1 MNPSRPNLGGLP
13 SGMPDSFFGDPRAI
27 AVLPLINISPDPEN
41 EYICDGL
48 AEELINGLTQVP
60 GLRVVSR
67 SSSFRCKGSTADIG
81 EIGKLLKARL
91 IVHGSVRRVGDQ
103 FRLMAQLSDAQEGY
117 QIWSQSFEA
126 QVRDLFA
133 LQDELTAAVLEK
145 LRFQLGARFS
155 VPQVRRQAEPA
166 AYSFYLQ
173 GRYAFHQETADSLR
187 EALSLFVR
195 ATDADPAYASAWTG
209 VAEAHL
215 RLEWY
220 GLEPASQAIA
230 HARSALQEALR
241 LEPESVT
248 ALYLLGAI
256 ESAFDWNWLV
266 AGRTFEHALAAR
278 SGLVAVHF
286 HYALDYLTPLGRL
299 EEALDELRYASQLD
313 PLSPITN
320 TAVGGCYYRMRRW
333 QDAARSLRETLRA
346 FSGFGHAHWSLGRVL
361 LEQESYEE
369 ALQHFEEGAKII
381 GRTSGALAELGYG
394 YARMGRA
401 PEAREAL
408 REMLEAPS
416 LAVGH
421 INPAL
426 VYAGLGD
433 TDRAMHHLEE
443 AFRHRTRQLAWVN
456 VDPRFDPLR
465 PLPAFQRLVS
475 ELRLSEANERTAAAS
490 AGAPLAATERLVT
503 LSMRPG
509 KRDTGEGTWQLG
521 FSLTR
526 GTRIGHYLIESQ
538 IGAGG
543 MGAVYRAID
552 VNLQRPVALK
562 VISGAIVSEGD
573 KVRFAREAQAASTLN
588 HPNIVTIYEY
598 SSDAGIDFMIMEY
611 VDGRPLDQ
619 LLARRNRGE
628 ALALK
633 SLLRCLRGVASA
645 LFGAHQAGIV
655 HRDVKPGNI
664 MLCGS
669 GEGKVLDFGL
679 AKRRDVPSQLTQ
691 VGAVVG
697 TPGYM
702 SPEQAMGEAVDWRTD
717 IFSFGIIL
725 HEILYGVHPF
735 QEGSDP
741 GKPVQPPTAVP
752 ALVAE
757 LAVRCLR
764 KDREQR
770 LQSLAEAVLVL
781 DQHLAVDSES

>member
-1 MNPSRPNLGGLP
+1 
-13 SGMPDSFFGDPRAI
+13 
-27 AVLPLINISPDPEN
+27 VLPLINISPDPEN

-67 SSSFRCKGSTADIG
+67 SSSFRFKGSTSDIG

-91 IVHGSVRRVGDQ
+91 IVHGSVRRVGDN

-117 QIWSQSFEA
+117 QIWSQSFQS
-126 QVRDLFA
+126 QVRDLFS

-145 LRFQLGARFS
+145 LRVQLGARFS
-155 VPQVRRQAEPA
+155 MPQVRRQADPA

-173 GRYAFHQETADSLR
+173 GRYAFHQETAESLR
-187 EALSLFVR
+187 EALSLFAR
-195 ATDADPAYASAWTG
+195 ATGADPEYASAWTG
-209 VAEAHL
+209 VAEAYL

-230 HARSALQEALR
+230 RARGALQEALR

-256 ESAFDWNWLV
+256 EAAFDWNWQV

-333 QDAARSLRETLRA
+333 PDAARSLRDTLRA
-346 FSGFGHAHWSLGRVL
+346 FPGFGHAHWSLGRVL
-361 LEQESYEE
+361 LEQESYED
-369 ALQHFEEGAKII
+369 ALHHFEEGARII
-381 GRTSGALAELGYG
+381 GRTTGALAELGYG
-394 YARMGRA
+394 YARMGR
-401 PEAREAL
+401 EQDARSAL

-416 LAVGH
+416 LAAGH
-421 INPAL
+421 LNPAL
-426 VYAGLGD
+426 VYTGLGD
-433 TDRAMHHLEE
+433 TGRAMHHLEE
-443 AFRHRTRQLAWVN
+443 AFRHRSRQLAWIN

-465 PLPAFQRLVS
+465 SLPAFQRLVS
-475 ELRLSEANERTAAAS
+475 ELRLSEAGEPSSAATAAA
-490 AGAPLAATERLVT
+490 PMPATERFATV
-503 LSMRPG
+503 SMGPG
-509 KRDTGEGTWQLG
+509 KRENTSANWQFG

-526 GTRIGHYLIESQ
+526 GTRIGHYLVESQ

-543 MGAVYRAID
+543 MGAVYRAMD

-562 VISGAIVSEGD
+562 VISGAIVSESD
-573 KVRFAREAQAASTLN
+573 KLRFAREAQAASTLN

-598 SSDAGIDFMIMEY
+598 NSDAGIDFLIMEY

-619 LLARRNRGE
+619 LLARRSRGE
-628 ALALK
+628 AFALD
-633 SLLRCLRGVASA
+633 SLLQCLRGVASA
-645 LFGAHQAGIV
+645 LHGAHQAGIV
-655 HRDVKPGNI
+655 HRDVKPGNV
-664 MLCGS
+664 MMCSS
-669 GEGKVLDFGL
+669 GQAKVLDFGL
-679 AKRRDVPSQLTQ
+679 AKRRDAPSHLTQ

-702 SPEQAMGEAVDWRTD
+702 SPEQAIGEAVDWRTD

-725 HEILYGVHPF
+725 HEVLYGVHPF

-741 GKPVQPPTAVP
+741 GKPAKPPNDVP
-752 ALVAE
+752 AT
-757 LAVRCLR
+757 LADLSARCLR

-770 LQSLAEAVLVL
+770 LQSLSEAMAVL
-781 DQHLAVDSES
+781 DQYLAGAHPQ